1 MPSIFEQLAAAGV
14 ELSDEQKAAI
24 KLDEADEVKGLKSKV
39 DQLLTEKK
47 QAKSQAEQAAEA
59 ARIAQEESARKTGDV
74 QALEQ
79 SLAKKY
85 QSEIERRDAE
95 IQKRDVRI
103 LGGAKSGVIAE
114 LSGKFV
120 APDAAKLMLGSLV
133 DVSYD
138 EKGEVVTVFKGL
150 DGQPVGTSAKD
161 FEAYLAKEKAFAPM
175 LVGTTSTGGGAP
187 GSAGRGGAAAK
198 KFADMTGSELVALRR
213 ENPTEYARLAAESK
227 QTT

>member
-187 GSAGRGGAAAK
+187 GSSGRGGAAGQSDYHSRAT
-198 KFADMTGSELVALRR
+198 AEI
-213 ENPTEYARLAAESK
+213 NARFGK
-227 QTT
+227 Q

>member
-14 ELSDEQKAAI
+14 ELSAEQKAAI

-59 ARIAQEESARKTGDV
+59 ARIALEEVARKTGDV

-79 SLAKKY
+79 SLSKKY
-85 QSEIERRDAE
+85 QSEIELRDSE
-95 IQKRDVRI
+95 IQKRDQRI

-138 EKGEVVTVFKGL
+138 ENGEVVTVFKGL
-150 DGQPVGTSAKD
+150 DGQPVGTSQKD
-161 FEAYLAKEKAFAPM
+161 FEAYLAKEKAFAPT
-175 LVGTTSTGGGAP
+175 LVGTTSTGGGAT
-187 GSAGRGGAAAK
+187 GSSGRGGAATK
-198 KFADMTGSELVALRR
+198 VVSRQQFDGMSQADRQAHVKAGGQVSD
-213 ENPTEYARLAAESK
+213 
-227 QTT
+227 

>member
-59 ARIAQEESARKTGDV
+59 ARIAQEEAARKTGDV

-95 IQKRDVRI
+95 IQKRDQRI

-120 APDAAKLMLGSLV
+120 APDAAKLMLVSLV

-150 DGQPVGTSAKD
+150 DGQPVGTNAKD

-187 GSAGRGGAAAK
+187 GSSGRGGAATK
-198 KFADMTGSELVALRR
+198 VVSRQQFDGMSQADRQAHVKAGGQVSD
-213 ENPTEYARLAAESK
+213 
-227 QTT
+227 Q

>member
-14 ELSDEQKAAI
+14 ELSDEQKAMIDVEA
-24 KLDEADEVKGLKSKV
+24 ADEVAGLRSQR
-39 DQLLTEKK
+39 DSLIGEKK
-47 QAKSQAEQAAEA
+47 TSLQKAEEAERRAAEIVRKAEEEA
-59 ARIAQEESARKTGDV
+59 ARKYGDV

-95 IQKRDVRI
+95 IQKRDQRI
-103 LGGAKSGVIAE
+103 LGGAKSAAIAE

-138 EKGEVVTVFKGL
+138 ENGDVVTVFKGL
-150 DGQPVGTSAKD
+150 DGRPVGTSQKD
-161 FEAYLAKEKAFAPM
+161 FEAYLAKERAFAPM
-175 LVGTTSTGGGAP
+175 LVGTTSTGGGAT
-187 GSAGRGGAAAK
+187 GSSGRGGAAGQSDYHSRAM
-198 KFADMTGSELVALRR
+198 AEI
-213 ENPTEYARLAAESK
+213 NARFGK
-227 QTT
+227 NN